1 MEQLIFTGENGEKI
15 SLFVLES
22 TRLAGIDYILA
33 ADTETGDGT
42 CYILKDVSPSD
53 TAEAVYEM
61 VDDDNELDYLLSVF
75 AELLE
80 DVDLDF

>member
-1 MEQLIFTGENGEKI
+1 MEQLIFTGENDEKL

-42 CYILKDVSPSD
+42 CYILKDVSPAEA
-53 TAEAVYEM
+53 AEAVYEM